1 MSAPS
6 LPSDWMRAAAASEGA
21 RAALI
26 VDSAELSFDTLY
38 TRTRALAVDAESLGL
53 RPGAAFAVISDRSE
67 HIAWALYLALHI
79 GSPLWPLD
87 PRRAD
92 LREALTGSGI
102 HRVWTDRGRELSP
115 ELSRLAAGRLGG
127 ESSQGGPEPR
137 PVSGDR
143 VQLIV
148 ATSGSTG
155 SPRGVML
162 SAAGLAAAVTAA
174 RERLDL
180 RPGDCWLACLPLFH
194 VGGLSILLRTLQARA
209 CTLLHPGFD
218 AGRVWTDLHAH
229 SVTHVSL
236 ASPMLEALLGV
247 ADGAPPPPSLRVAL
261 LGGGPIDP
269 TLMSRALDQGWP
281 ICPSY
286 GLSEAGSQVATLCP
300 AEPGWEVGDAGMPL
314 DGVGV
319 EIVDDAGHPTKG
331 PGRIRITGP
340 TLMAGY
346 LNPRLEPG
354 DGLVEGGYTSSDL
367 GVLDRRCRLRVLG
380 RVDDVIVSGGENVM
394 PQQVETLLLACAGVD
409 EVAVI
414 GTPDPTWGQRVTAVF
429 AGALDAAG
437 LEQWCRANIPSPLRP
452 RAFLRLDRLPRNAM
466 GKPDRPALRRLA
478 ENPAG

>member
-1 MSAPS
+1 
-6 LPSDWMRAAAASEGA
+6 
-21 RAALI
+21 
-26 VDSAELSFDTLY
+26 
-38 TRTRALAVDAESLGL
+38 
-53 RPGAAFAVISDRSE
+53 
-67 HIAWALYLALHI
+67 
-79 GSPLWPLD
+79 
-87 PRRAD
+87 
-92 LREALTGSGI
+92 
-102 HRVWTDRGRELSP
+102 
-115 ELSRLAAGRLGG
+115 
-127 ESSQGGPEPR
+127 
-137 PVSGDR
+137 
-143 VQLIV
+143 
-148 ATSGSTG
+148 
-155 SPRGVML
+155 
-162 SAAGLAAAVTAA
+162 
-174 RERLDL
+174 
-180 RPGDCWLACLPLFH
+180 
-194 VGGLSILLRTLQARA
+194 
-209 CTLLHPGFD
+209 
-218 AGRVWTDLHAH
+218 
-229 SVTHVSL
+229 
-236 ASPMLEALLGV
+236 
-247 ADGAPPPPSLRVAL
+247 
-261 LGGGPIDP
+261 
-269 TLMSRALDQGWP
+269 
-281 ICPSY
+281 
-286 GLSEAGSQVATLCP
+286 
-300 AEPGWEVGDAGMPL
+300 MPL